1 MNDEDSLSTD
11 DGIAHEAI
19 QTQYEWSAID
29 PSTAVVETVA
39 QAAHCDQQE
48 LSPLYESI
56 DPDAF
61 DAIIAPAQ
69 ARNTDTTASIS
80 FTYTSYSVTVHS
92 TGAVHVAPA

>member
-1 MNDEDSLSTD
+1 MSNEESPSSDDEMPRK
-11 DGIAHEAI
+11 AI
-19 QTQYEWSAID
+19 HNQYEWSAIA

-48 LSPLYESI
+48 LSPLYEWI

-61 DAIIAPAQ
+61 DAMIAPPL

-80 FTYTSYSVTVHS
+80 FTYTGYSVTVHS
-92 TGAVHVAPA
+92 TGTVHVAPT

>member
-1 MNDEDSLSTD
+1 MNDEDSLSAD
-11 DGIAHEAI
+11 DGVPHEAI
-19 QTQYEWSAID
+19 HNQYEWSAIE

-48 LSPLYESI
+48 LSPLYEWI

-61 DAIIAPAQ
+61 DAMIAPPL

-80 FTYTSYSVTVHS
+80 FTYTGYSVTVHS
-92 TGAVHVAPA
+92 TGTVHVAPT